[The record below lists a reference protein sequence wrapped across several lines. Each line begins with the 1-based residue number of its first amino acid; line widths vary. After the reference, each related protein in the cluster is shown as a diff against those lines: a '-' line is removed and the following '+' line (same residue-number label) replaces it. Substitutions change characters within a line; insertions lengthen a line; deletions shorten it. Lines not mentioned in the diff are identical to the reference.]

1 MKYSIILPVR
11 NGGHYVKACVD
22 SILSQTLVDFNFI
35 ILDNCSTDGTLEW
48 VQSLQDDRIK
58 IIPSGNPLTIEE
70 NWGRIKDISKNEFIT
85 LIGHDD
91 LLYPDFLENIN
102 RLVEQY
108 PDASLYHTHFNF
120 IDAAGKVIRNSKPM
134 KSLIT
139 ANDLLKGFLTQTIDS
154 MGTGYVMRAKDY
166 DAVGGIPVKYPN
178 LLFAD
183 FELWLNIAVKGNV
196 AIAVASNISFAFR
209 VHKSTTG
216 TSQDYKLHKAL
227 ELYVDFL
234 MELKNNDKEKEV
246 LILAHAN
253 ELLLFYCKGF
263 CHRLLRTPHNNREG
277 ITVDKFINETKQLA
291 KKLEI
296 EKTYHPESA
305 PLIRLAKL
313 IDNNKI
319 LSDLFLLLKKVYPK
333 PLM

>member
-1 MKYSIILPVR
+1 MAKYSIILPVR
-11 NGGHYVKACVD
+11 NGAHYVKACVD
-22 SILSQTLVDFNFI
+22 SVLSQTLSDFNFI

-48 VQSLQDDRIK
+48 VQSLQDNRIK
-58 IIPSGNPLTIEE
+58 IIPSIKPLNIEE
-70 NWGRIKDISKNEFIT
+70 NWARIKDIPKNEFIT

-102 RLVEQY
+102 RLVELY

-120 IDAAGKVIRNSKPM
+120 IDAAGKVIRRSKPM
-134 KSLIT
+134 NSLLT

-183 FELWLNIAVKGNV
+183 FELWLNISGKG
-196 AIAVASNISFAFR
+196 AVAVSPNTCFAFR
-209 VHKSTTG
+209 VHQSATG
-216 TSQDYKLHKAL
+216 TSQDYKLHRAL

-234 MELKNNDKEKEV
+234 VGLKNSDKEKEALV
-246 LILAHAN
+246 LQHAN

-263 CHRLLRTPHNNREG
+263 SHRLLRTAPGKREG

-291 KKLEI
+291 KKLGV

-305 PLIRLAKL
+305 PPIRLAKL

-319 LSDLFLLLKKVYPK
+319 LSNLFLLLKKVYPK